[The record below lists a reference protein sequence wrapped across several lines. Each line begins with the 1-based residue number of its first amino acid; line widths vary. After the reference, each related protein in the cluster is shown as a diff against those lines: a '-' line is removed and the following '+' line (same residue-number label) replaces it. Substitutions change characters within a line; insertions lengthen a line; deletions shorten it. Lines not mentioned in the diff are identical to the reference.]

1 MVDPHSGPTFQVT
14 HDTEPSETL
23 IVGFSSY
30 GLAGLTA
37 VGFIVDEL
45 ALVETGHVTAEQL
58 PAFAPFE
65 NGTPRHH
72 SRLFSREDLNITVL
86 VNDLFIPVWAAD
98 PFAKAVLEWTD
109 TNDVEEVTVLSGVP
123 FVHKPEE
130 HDVFYVATT
139 DYQEYRLQN
148 SGLDPVAQG
157 YLDGVNAS
165 LMNRGIDSPL
175 RTGLLVTPI
184 HERAPDVEASIRLVD
199 TVAELY
205 DITIDSEP
213 LQAFAREVEQYYHDL
228 SKRLE
233 AVEEQHQPDDRMY
246 M

>member
-1 MVDPHSGPTFQVT
+1 MVDVTPEATFQVT

-23 IVGFSSY
+23 IAGFASY

-37 VGFIVDEL
+37 ASFVVDEL
-45 ALVETGHVTAEQL
+45 ELVETGHVTSEQL

-72 SRLFSREDLNITVL
+72 SRLFSREDLDITVL
-86 VNDLFIPVWAAD
+86 VNDLFIPVWAANS
-98 PFAKAVLEWTD
+98 FASEILAWTD
-109 TNDVEEVTVLSGVP
+109 ENGVEEVTVLSGVP
-123 FVHKPEE
+123 FVHRPGE

-139 DYQEYRLQN
+139 DYQEHRLQD
-148 SGLDPVAQG
+148 SGLDPVARG

-165 LMNRGIDSPL
+165 LMNRGIDSTL
-175 RTGLLVTPI
+175 RTGLLVTPV

-199 TVAELY
+199 TVAGLY
-205 DITIDSEP
+205 DVEIDSEP
-213 LQAFAREVEQYYHDL
+213 LQAFAREVEEYYRDL
-228 SKRLE
+228 VQRLE